1 LNVRRV
7 LIPADIRFP
16 LERANGVQIV
26 KTAAAL
32 ARSGVPTTLLVRQ
45 SDPRSTEE
53 ILALFGLGTMP
64 QLTVKRLRVLHRT
77 GVSANARACFLSR
90 AAGRAA
96 FELWRGSVVFTR
108 DLQLADWLLTEPR
121 FAPNR
126 ICYEAHAVEALM
138 YAERGS
144 LYGTNEAPRSRKVRR
159 LAGREQRVWHRAA
172 SLVTTTRGIH
182 DTFAANY
189 GERAH
194 TAVIPNGCDV
204 PSDRAFPGLAA
215 ERPARVVYAGQLYPW
230 KGVDVLVEAMA
241 RIEQARLVI
250 LGGLA
255 GEGDMA
261 RIRALITARGLAE
274 RTELPG
280 TVPQAQVAEELRR
293 AAVVV
298 VPFLRSVMTE
308 RHTSPLKAF
317 EAMAAGRPIVCTD
330 LPSSREFLRHD
341 ENALLVPPGDA
352 PALAT
357 AIQRVLTDRGLAQR
371 IARAAYDE
379 APRFSWDSRA
389 TQLRELLEA
398 VS

>member
-1 LNVRRV
+1 MNVRRV

-144 LYGTNEAPRSRKVRR
+144 LYGTNEAPRSR
-159 LAGREQRVWHRAA
+159 GR
-172 SLVTTTRGIH
+172 
-182 DTFAANY
+182 
-189 GERAH
+189 
-194 TAVIPNGCDV
+194 
-204 PSDRAFPGLAA
+204 
-215 ERPARVVYAGQLYPW
+215 
-230 KGVDVLVEAMA
+230 
-241 RIEQARLVI
+241 
-250 LGGLA
+250 
-255 GEGDMA
+255 
-261 RIRALITARGLAE
+261 
-274 RTELPG
+274 
-280 TVPQAQVAEELRR
+280 
-293 AAVVV
+293 
-298 VPFLRSVMTE
+298 
-308 RHTSPLKAF
+308 
-317 EAMAAGRPIVCTD
+317 
-330 LPSSREFLRHD
+330 D
-341 ENALLVPPGDA
+341 ENRDQWIMPPD
-352 PALAT
+352 
-357 AIQRVLTDRGLAQR
+357 
-371 IARAAYDE
+371 
-379 APRFSWDSRA
+379 
-389 TQLRELLEA
+389 
-398 VS
+398 